1 MIKFLILI
9 FCLLFSFPVYANETG
24 TITITGNPV
33 EGLSKYGFILYKDIR
48 TEESPEEIEV
58 WLTEENN
65 WKETLELEYGTYYAL
80 IDDTAL
86 LPEEIK
92 TPVNCKYVL
101 RFGESPFYETYEI
114 SKSTPYAGEEK
125 DKIQLYLI
133 STVSGGPGT
142 PVNSIQEVEELDEV
156 IIGGNQEALE
166 TALNKIE
173 SFDNELEESKSE
185 SIEASIDES
194 IQEKEQ
200 IHTEKINFISYILII
215 IPVILIIVVGFC
227 LYIYKKRMEDD

>member
-86 LPEEIK
+86 LPEGVEPPI
-92 TPVNCKYVL
+92 NCKYIL

-200 IHTEKINFISYILII
+200 IHTEKINFISYIIII

>member
-86 LPEEIK
+86 LPEGVEPPI
-92 TPVNCKYVL
+92 NCKYIL

-114 SKSTPYAGEEK
+114 SKSTPYTGEEK

-156 IIGGNQEALE
+156 IIGGNQEALK

-173 SFDNELEESKSE
+173 NFDNELEESKSE

-200 IHTEKINFISYILII
+200 IHTEKINLISYIIII

>member
-48 TEESPEEIEV
+48 TEENTEGTEV
-58 WLTEENN
+58 WLTEEND
-65 WKETLELEYGTYYAL
+65 WKETLSLEYGTYYAL

-86 LPEEIK
+86 LPEGFEPPI
-92 TPVNCKYVL
+92 NCKYIL

-114 SKSTPYAGEEK
+114 SKSTPHTGEEK

-142 PVNSIQEVEELDEV
+142 PINSIQEVEKLDEV
-156 IIGGNQEALE
+156 IIGENQSALE
-166 TALNKIE
+166 TAIE
-173 SFDNELEESKSE
+173 EIENFDQELKESESE
-185 SIEASIDES
+185 SIEASIEES
-194 IQEKEQ
+194 VQLKEQ
-200 IHTEKINFISYILII
+200 RQEETTKSVFSII
-215 IPVILIIVVGFC
+215 IIISLILFIITGFC
-227 LYIYKKRMEDD
+227 FYMYKKRIEED

>member
-86 LPEEIK
+86 LPEGVEPPI
-92 TPVNCKYVL
+92 NCKYIL

-114 SKSTPYAGEEK
+114 SKSTPYTGEEK

-200 IHTEKINFISYILII
+200 IHTEKINFISYIIII